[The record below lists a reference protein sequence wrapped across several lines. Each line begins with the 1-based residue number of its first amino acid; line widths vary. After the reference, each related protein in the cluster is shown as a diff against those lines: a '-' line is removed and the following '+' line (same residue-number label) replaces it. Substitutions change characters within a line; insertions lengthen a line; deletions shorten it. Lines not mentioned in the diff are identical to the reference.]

1 MSADYSDEP
10 DCVRRGTG
18 WIDFSIIEKKPIKRR
33 KVKIRRKRN
42 EEKLHSR
49 T

>member
-10 DCVRRGTG
+10 ACLIPGTG
-18 WIDFSIIEKKPIKRR
+18 WIDFSTIEKKRIKRR